1 MIIAFFSLVIML
13 YALYLL
19 LASKTWQK
27 LPELHQSGDCKKVA
41 VIIPFRNE
49 VKNLPK
55 LMKSLSGLNYPSE
68 LLEIILVNDHSN
80 DHPHEVISSFEDSFP
95 FKIMVLNLPPKM
107 KAKKQAIHAGIQHA
121 DAEIIITS
129 DADCIFPEDWIE
141 KMQAP
146 FDHDHIQMV
155 SGSVVFKADNLLSR
169 IFQMEFAPLIGVGA
183 VSLEMG
189 KAVMANG
196 ANLAFRKDTYISL
209 QPFQDN
215 WDIPG
220 GDDVF
225 LLKKMNAAYPESIFF
240 QKKTVVETLAPNS
253 VNDFYRQRRRWT
265 AKWSASSS
273 LLDALPAL
281 GVWGFHLLFITSIF
295 YSLFTAQ
302 FHYLLP
308 VLILKLIAE
317 GVFIYRILKSQSQRF
332 SISIFILLQLI
343 YSFYVVI
350 FGLLANFGR
359 YNWKEREY
367 SSYERSRN

>member
-1 MIIAFFSLVIML
+1 
-13 YALYLL
+13 
-19 LASKTWQK
+19 
-27 LPELHQSGDCKKVA
+27 
-41 VIIPFRNE
+41 
-49 VKNLPK
+49 
-55 LMKSLSGLNYPSE
+55 
-68 LLEIILVNDHSN
+68 
-80 DHPHEVISSFEDSFP
+80 
-95 FKIMVLNLPPKM
+95 
-107 KAKKQAIHAGIQHA
+107 
-121 DAEIIITS
+121 
-129 DADCIFPEDWIE
+129 
-141 KMQAP
+141 
-146 FDHDHIQMV
+146 
-155 SGSVVFKADNLLSR
+155 
-169 IFQMEFAPLIGVGA
+169 VGA

-189 KAVMANG
+189 KAIMANG
-196 ANLAFRKDTYISL
+196 ANLAFRKKTYISL

-253 VNDFYRQRRRWT
+253 VNDFYRQRRRWA

-350 FGLLANFGR
+350 FGLLANFGS

-367 SSYERSRN
+367 NSYERSRN